1 MLTKLFFYCSG
12 CPHAHF
18 ALMPGTEISNKAT
31 ADIFVGVGWLLG
43 KSVSPEE
50 GLKAMLPTAS

>member
-1 MLTKLFFYCSG
+1 MFALAG

-43 KSVSPEE
+43 KTVSPEQ
-50 GLKAMLPTAS
+50 GLQAMLPAAA

>member
-1 MLTKLFFYCSG
+1 
-12 CPHAHF
+12 
-18 ALMPGTEISNKAT
+18 MPGLEISNKAT

-50 GLKAMLPTAS
+50 GLKAMLPAAS